1 MADMYWLCQFVDW
14 FKDDLFSIVRS
25 YWE

>member
-14 FKDDLFSIVRS
+14 FKDDLFSIARS